1 MPIFQEETVVPSLTI
16 TDPLSPGS
24 GASLDDWRIIN
35 DQEGNAGAL
44 AFQQHNGLK
53 FVTQFRIS
61 AAGAL
66 SMASGAKTVQVTN
79 QAALP
84 IVITPPASTVAYQNT
99 TGYPLQ
105 VLVAGGTISAITVS
119 RDNANYYSA
128 GVVAGSIELAPLD
141 YIKLTYTV
149 APTTMTGFPM

>member
-1 MPIFQEETVVPSLTI
+1 MPILQEQLVVPELVISA
-16 TDPLSPGS
+16 PNSPGAGTTINS
-24 GASLDDWRIIN
+24 WRIISDPDG
-35 DQEGNAGAL
+35 DQGTL
-44 AFQQHNGLK
+44 VFQQFNGLK
-53 FVTQFRIS
+53 FVTQFELT

-66 SMASGAKTVQVTN
+66 LVAGAKIAQVTN
-79 QAALP
+79 QTALP

-119 RDNANYYSA
+119 RDNVNYYGA
-128 GVVAGSIELAPLD
+128 GVVAGSIELAPGD